1 MSTSISQDQP
11 QMQAS
16 SIARLSTQD
25 IVMLICAVV
34 LGIAFLILPWLSEPD
49 VTVSGLTLLT
59 STSLPLSA
67 DLQTAAQDSQG
78 ILLLVPAA
86 IVLAVGGVIWGFA
99 VPHRKRHAHWLGLLG
114 SLLAVA
120 YFVLYSVQDR
130 QNTTLALMQFSG
142 GGFWLGFLA
151 SAVLLMQFFILR
163 NGAGIEAGRVTS
175 YTAQQGWLRS
185 RFGQLLNS
193 PRFIRTIAFIFR
205 FQSFFGLIIVILLAI
220 TFSPVRND
228 ANLFL
233 SQRNLSN
240 VARDVAETG
249 ILAVGQVL
257 VIIIGG
263 IDLAVGSVVAL
274 AATGVA
280 FLLMRDLLPAIPA
293 VLIILGIGL
302 FIGWW
307 NGWTSERF
315 KIPSFITTLAMLSI
329 ARGIAHVWSNDIAV
343 PISYGAGGADP
354 LFEAIGERINGVFPV
369 PAIIMFVV
377 AIIMSLILHYT
388 AFGRHLYAIGG
399 NQTAARLSGLAV
411 SRIKIIAFM
420 LCGFFASMAG
430 ILHAAQLNQGSPNE
444 AVGYELN
451 AIAAVVIGGASLSGG
466 KGTIVGA
473 IAGAFILGILDNM
486 LSLNNV
492 NSNVQL
498 VTKGLLV
505 VAAVGLQQLRPR
517 NVE

>member
-1 MSTSISQDQP
+1 MSSATNTPAVIQP
-11 QMQAS
+11 S
-16 SIARLSTQD
+16 LYARLSTMD
-25 IVMLICAVV
+25 VV
-34 LGIAFLILPWLSEPD
+34 TLVCSALLLLSFAIFPWLSEAD
-49 VTVSGLTLLT
+49 VNISSLSLLT
-59 STSLPLSA
+59 SSSLPISET
-67 DLQTAAQDSQG
+67 LQAAAQAAKTN
-78 ILLLVPAA
+78 LLLIPLAA
-86 IVLAVGGVIWGFA
+86 
-99 VPHRKRHAHWLGLLG
+99 
-114 SLLAVA
+114 LLAIGATLWGLFNPQHKRLMAWPIRLSGLIGLA
-120 YFVLYSVQDR
+120 YFVQYGLQDR
-130 QNTTLALMQFSG
+130 QNTTISLIQFNG
-142 GGFWLGFLA
+142 GGFWLAFFAAALLFLQFLLVRPVVTTGTA
-151 SAVLLMQFFILR
+151 SSYSSQRGGLR
-163 NGAGIEAGRVTS
+163 RA
-175 YTAQQGWLRS
+175 
-185 RFGQLLNS
+185 FGNLTDN
-193 PRFIRTIAFIFR
+193 PRFIRAVAFVFR

-220 TFSPVRND
+220 IFSPVRND
-228 ANLFL
+228 TNLFL

-249 ILAVGQVL
+249 ILAVGQIL
-257 VIIIGG
+257 VIIVGG
-263 IDLAVGSVVAL
+263 IDLSVGSMVAL
-274 AATGVA
+274 AATGSS
-280 FLLMRDLLPAIPA
+280 FLLMRDLVPAIPTI
-293 VLIILGIGL
+293 LIILSLGL

-307 NGWTSERF
+307 NGWTAERF
-315 KIPSFITTLAMLSI
+315 KIPSFVTTLAMLSI

-354 LFEAIGERINGVFPV
+354 LFEIIGERINGVFPV
-369 PAIIMFVV
+369 PAIIMFIV
-377 AIIMSLILHYT
+377 AILMALILHYT

-399 NQTAARLSGLAV
+399 NQTASRLSGLPV
-411 SRIKIIAFM
+411 SRIKILAFM

-505 VAAVGLQQLRPR
+505 VGAVALQQLRPR
-517 NVE
+517 NAD